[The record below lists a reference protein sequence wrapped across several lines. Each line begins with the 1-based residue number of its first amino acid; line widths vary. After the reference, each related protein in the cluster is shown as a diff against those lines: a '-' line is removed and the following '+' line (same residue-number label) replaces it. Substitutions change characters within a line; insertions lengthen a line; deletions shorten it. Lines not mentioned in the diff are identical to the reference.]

1 MSLKSLFSAKDM
13 TLGRPWKRILEFAI
27 PMLIGNFA
35 QQLYN
40 TADSIIVGKF
50 VGDNALA
57 AVGSAMPILNLLL
70 ALFVGIATG
79 AGIVVS
85 QSFGARDR
93 DGLSKAIG
101 NCIALSGIA
110 TVVIMIV
117 GPLVTMPLLTLLGTP
132 DSIIGWCAQYLNIYF
147 IGIVGFFFYN
157 MLSGILRGL
166 GDSVSALGFLLLAAA
181 LNVVL
186 DLWFVRSMG
195 VAGVALATVVSQG
208 ISAIFC
214 YIKLARM
221 GDIFDMNLKTMKL
234 IPSMAMRI
242 LRIGV
247 PSGVTQAIM
256 ATAGMVV
263 LNLTNAMGETV
274 IACNVIVMRVDG
286 FAMLPNMTFGQ
297 AMSVYTGQNVGAQK
311 FDRVHKGVKQGGLI
325 AASFSTLITLVLLF
339 LSPILFGFF
348 TDTPELIDLATRMIR
363 LMAVGYICISVTQV
377 LGGVMRGAGDTVSP
391 MWISIISTI
400 IIRIPVAY
408 LLAYLT
414 RSAEYPHGT
423 GLSRCRVECHKD
435 NAQSCIFGSRGEL
448 DGRNAIL
455 SADRGE
461 VKFAVDKVES
471 TSRIG
476 QNVVRFRIYGID
488 RNLLIL
494 SIHLVAS
501 SAVAKDLGVTDT
513 DIIFL
518 ATNGVIALDFL
529 IAALDSERHFV
540 VLHRAHLLRQA
551 ADQCLRIA
559 ILCPR
564 ICDA

>member
-13 TLGRPWKRILEFAI
+13 TLGRPWKRIMEFSI
-27 PMLIGNFA
+27 PMLIGNVA

-93 DGLSKAIG
+93 EGLTKAIG
-101 NCIALSGIA
+101 NCIALSVIA
-110 TVVIMIV
+110 TVIIMAV

-132 DSIIGWCAQYLNIYF
+132 DSIIDWCAQYLNIYF
-147 IGIVGFFFYN
+147 LGIVGFFFYN

-195 VAGVALATVVSQG
+195 VAGVALATVISQG
-208 ISAIFC
+208 ISAVFC
-214 YIKLARM
+214 YWKLARM
-221 GDIFDMNLKTMKL
+221 GDIFDLGLKHMKL
-234 IPSMAMRI
+234 IPAVAGRI
-242 LRIGV
+242 LRIGI

-311 FDRVHKGVKQGGLI
+311 FDRVHKGVKQGSII
-325 AASFSTLITLVLLF
+325 AIAFSTVITLILLF
-339 LSPILFGFF
+339 LSPTLFGFF
-348 TDTPELIDLATRMIR
+348 TETPALIDLATRMIR
-363 LMAVGYICISVTQV
+363 IMAVGYICVSMTQV

-391 MWISIISTI
+391 MWISIVSTI
-400 IIRIPVAY
+400 IVRIPVAY
-408 LLAYLT
+408 LAAYLT
-414 RSAEYPHGT
+414 RSEAFPHGQPIA
-423 GLSRCRVECHKD
+423 L
-435 NAQSCIFGSRGEL
+435 FGSLMFSWVMGMVFS
-448 DGRNAIL
+448 I
-455 SADRGE
+455 
-461 VKFAVDKVES
+461 VVFATGKWKKKMYAHQSVE
-471 TSRIG
+471 
-476 QNVVRFRIYGID
+476 
-488 RNLLIL
+488 
-494 SIHLVAS
+494 
-501 SAVAKDLGVTDT
+501 
-513 DIIFL
+513 
-518 ATNGVIALDFL
+518 
-529 IAALDSERHFV
+529 E
-540 VLHRAHLLRQA
+540 
-551 ADQCLRIA
+551 
-559 ILCPR
+559 
-564 ICDA
+564 

>member
-1 MSLKSLFSAKDM
+1 
-13 TLGRPWKRILEFAI
+13 
-27 PMLIGNFA
+27 MLIGNVA

-40 TADSIIVGKF
+40 TADSIIVGHY

-57 AVGSAMPILNLLL
+57 AVGSASPILNLLL

-93 DGLSKAIG
+93 DGLTKAVG
-101 NCIALSGIA
+101 NCIALSVLA
-110 TVVIMIV
+110 TILIMIV

-147 IGIVGFFFYN
+147 LGIVGFFFYN
-157 MLSGILRGL
+157 MLSGVLRGL

-195 VAGVALATVVSQG
+195 VAGVALATVIAQG

-221 GDIFDMNLKTMKL
+221 GDIFDLNLKTMKL
-234 IPSMAMRI
+234 IPAVARRI
-242 LRIGV
+242 LQIGI
-247 PSGVTQAIM
+247 PSGITQAIM

-286 FAMLPNMTFGQ
+286 FAMLPNFTFGQ
-297 AMSVYTGQNVGAQK
+297 AMSVYTGQNVGAGK

-325 AASFSTLITLVLLF
+325 AAAFSTAITLILLF
-339 LSPILFGFF
+339 LSPVLFGFF

-391 MWISIISTI
+391 MWISIASTFF
-400 IIRIPVAY
+400 IRIPVAY
-408 LLAYLT
+408 LIAYLT
-414 RSAEYPHGT
+414 RSADFPHGKPIA
-423 GLSRCRVECHKD
+423 L
-435 NAQSCIFGSRGEL
+435 FGSLMFSWVMGMVISVIVFSMGKWKQKMYATRPEQ
-448 DGRNAIL
+448 
-455 SADRGE
+455 E
-461 VKFAVDKVES
+461 V
-471 TSRIG
+471 
-476 QNVVRFRIYGID
+476 
-488 RNLLIL
+488 
-494 SIHLVAS
+494 
-501 SAVAKDLGVTDT
+501 
-513 DIIFL
+513 
-518 ATNGVIALDFL
+518 
-529 IAALDSERHFV
+529 AAE
-540 VLHRAHLLRQA
+540 A
-551 ADQCLRIA
+551 
-559 ILCPR
+559 
-564 ICDA
+564 